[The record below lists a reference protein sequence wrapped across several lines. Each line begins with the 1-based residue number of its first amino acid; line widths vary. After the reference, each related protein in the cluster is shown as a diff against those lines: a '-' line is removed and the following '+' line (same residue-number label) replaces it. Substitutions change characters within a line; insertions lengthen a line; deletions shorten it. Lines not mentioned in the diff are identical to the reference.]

1 MREPIPGLTTSNV
14 LRPGLAGLIKNLTA
28 EIAPIRIN
36 GVAPGRFATD
46 RVRQLDATRA
56 QADGVSVDEVQRQTE
71 ARIPLGR
78 YGRHRRDRPRRGI
91 PVVTRGVIRQRRHR
105 ARRRGHGARPSIA
118 TQHHRGT
125 SVQGIYNIVPTPF
138 DETGAIDEASLARLI
153 EFVIGTGVDGLTI
166 LGFLGEAGKL
176 TESERALVIEISVA
190 TAGGRVPVVVG
201 ATAPATDPG
210 IAFARDAVARGAA
223 GLLVAPPRLARPNEA
238 AVHRHYEAMA
248 DAVDAPIVVQ
258 DFPSGSGVFMTP
270 DFIGRLAADI
280 PSCRY
285 LKLEDDPT
293 AQKVSAILA
302 ANPDVQVFGG
312 LGGNFMLEELQR
324 GAVGMMTGFGFPEI
338 PGLDLPRLPC
348 RRFGPGA

>member
-1 MREPIPGLTTSNV
+1 M
-14 LRPGLAGLIKNLTA
+14 
-28 EIAPIRIN
+28 
-36 GVAPGRFATD
+36 
-46 RVRQLDATRA
+46 
-56 QADGVSVDEVQRQTE
+56 
-71 ARIPLGR
+71 
-78 YGRHRRDRPRRGI
+78 
-91 PVVTRGVIRQRRHR
+91 
-105 ARRRGHGARPSIA
+105 
-118 TQHHRGT
+118 
-125 SVQGIYNIVPTPF
+125 QGIYNIVPTPF
-138 DETGAIDEASLARLI
+138 DESGAVDEASLRRLI
-153 EFVIGTGVDGLTI
+153 EFVIATGVDGLTI

-190 TAGGRVPVVVG
+190 TASGRVPVVVG
-201 ATAPATDPG
+201 ATAPAMDPG

-238 AVHRHYEAMA
+238 AVHRHYEALA
-248 DAVDAPIVVQ
+248 DAVDVPIVVQ
-258 DFPSGSGVFMTP
+258 DFPAGSGVFMTA

-338 PGLDLPRLPC
+338 LVSTTATSVPERWTGHATRSIAIYRSSATRTRPDSTCRCASSSTSSVAPSSTPRHAGRT
-348 RRFGPGA
+348 RRSTRRRCSSWPRSSSTWA